1 MCYLILV
8 KGFNKMET
16 TISIHWNKGAVARL
30 HNDRNEDLCSHE
42 SHIDLINEHGN
53 SKHESWLKSIDMV
66 KAYEK
71 IFGAALAEYNAK
83 QKRSDRKMTI
93 EQYIKSVEDDTRGR
107 RPTVKKNGKNVI
119 NDNSESVGKR
129 VSYEVTVKIGN
140 TDRLKGDDGCVLYD
154 SNGHHIRV
162 NELPREVTKRAMYQY
177 AKTFG
182 KENPNFMMIGCNWHG
197 DEGFYNK
204 KGVWEYST
212 DHIHIEFIPIGHGYA
227 RGLSVQNSI
236 GKALREM
243 GIEDS
248 KDAYAE
254 WARREQKRLE
264 KIVIEEYELYCAKHP
279 LYAKEKGK
287 LTIIHPVRDKNK
299 QGDFT
304 KEQYAIE
311 QEQDEKEAEQIKKSQ
326 ELFFKCG
333 ELMELEEALDDK
345 QQALENEQQ
354 ALEEEYKLK
363 KQALEDEYRRKE
375 EELVKS
381 IDERVETAIIEK
393 KRVLD
398 KYINYCKSVWDKLT
412 EKQQTNINKI
422 RVKVG
427 ANNKGAIN
435 KIMANE
441 QPNEEIKDMQFI
453 D

>member
-1 MCYLILV
+1 M
-8 KGFNKMET
+8 
-16 TISIHWNKGAVARL
+16 
-30 HNDRNEDLCSHE
+30 
-42 SHIDLINEHGN
+42 
-53 SKHESWLKSIDMV
+53 
-66 KAYEK
+66 
-71 IFGAALAEYNAK
+71 
-83 QKRSDRKMTI
+83 
-93 EQYIKSVEDDTRGR
+93 
-107 RPTVKKNGKNVI
+107 
-119 NDNSESVGKR
+119 
-129 VSYEVTVKIGN
+129 
-140 TDRLKGDDGCVLYD
+140 
-154 SNGHHIRV
+154 
-162 NELPREVTKRAMYQY
+162 
-177 AKTFG
+177 
-182 KENPNFMMIGCNWHG
+182 
-197 DEGFYNK
+197 
-204 KGVWEYST
+204 
-212 DHIHIEFIPIGHGYA
+212 
-227 RGLSVQNSI
+227 
-236 GKALREM
+236 
-243 GIEDS
+243 
-248 KDAYAE
+248 
-254 WARREQKRLE
+254 
-264 KIVIEEYELYCAKHP
+264 
-279 LYAKEKGK
+279 
-287 LTIIHPVRDKNK
+287 TIIHPVRDKNK

-354 ALEEEYKLK
+354 VLEGEYKLK